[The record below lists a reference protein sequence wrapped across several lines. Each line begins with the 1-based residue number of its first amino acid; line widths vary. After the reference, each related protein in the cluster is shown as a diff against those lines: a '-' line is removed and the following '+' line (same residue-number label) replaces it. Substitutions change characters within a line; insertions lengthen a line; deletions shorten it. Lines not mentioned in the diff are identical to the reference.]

1 MGENRERMVGF
12 AEVSVRNSSSIASQL
27 DAEHTAI

>member
-12 AEVSVRNSSSIASQL
+12 AEVSVRNSSSIAS
-27 DAEHTAI
+27 